1 MIKHYK
7 LNFYIQ
13 SKNYA
18 TQKLNNGFIFD
29 HAPPNTLWPTTTTA
43 ISSPHVK
50 LSHLILQHSSP
61 LYHLL
66 K

>member
-1 MIKHYK
+1 MIKYYK

-29 HAPPNTLWPTTTTA
+29 HAPPPQHPLTHHHNRH
-43 ISSPHVK
+43 IFSSC
-50 LSHLILQHSSP
+50 
-61 LYHLL
+61 
-66 K
+66 

>member
-1 MIKHYK
+1 MIKYYK

-29 HAPPNTLWPTTTTA
+29 HAPPQHPLTHHHNRH
-43 ISSPHVK
+43 IFSSC
-50 LSHLILQHSSP
+50 
-61 LYHLL
+61 
-66 K
+66 

>member
-1 MIKHYK
+1 MIKYYK

-29 HAPPNTLWPTTTTA
+29 HAPPPTP
-43 ISSPHVK
+43 SDPPPQPPY
-50 LSHLILQHSSP
+50 LLLMLNFLI
-61 LYHLL
+61 
-66 K
+66 

>member
-1 MIKHYK
+1 MIKYYK

-29 HAPPNTLWPTTTTA
+29 HAPPPPTP
-43 ISSPHVK
+43 SDPPPQPPY
-50 LSHLILQHSSP
+50 LLLMLNFLI
-61 LYHLL
+61 
-66 K
+66 